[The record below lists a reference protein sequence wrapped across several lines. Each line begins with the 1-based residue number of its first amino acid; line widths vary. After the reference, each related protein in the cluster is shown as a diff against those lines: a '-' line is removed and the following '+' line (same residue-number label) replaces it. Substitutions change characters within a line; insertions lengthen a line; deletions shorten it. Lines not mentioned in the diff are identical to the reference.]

1 MLSNKCKTFFPI
13 SRLYIPTVH
22 CVRVRSTPYKG
33 DKILVGVFF
42 FVPSS
47 QNDRKK
53 CPYLPKG
60 QFLKKKIENGTKMKI
75 TFELW
80 PPLQENCQLNK
91 VY

>member
-1 MLSNKCKTFFPI
+1 MNF
-13 SRLYIPTVH
+13 VH

-33 DKILVGVFF
+33 DKISKGVFF

-60 QFLKKKIENGTKMKI
+60 QFLKKNRKWDEN
-75 TFELW
+75 
-80 PPLQENCQLNK
+80 ENNF
-91 VY
+91 